1 MVTVVAHSTVD
12 DNASST
18 STNAHVQGLRTP
30 RAQLR
35 QFFHLMNK
43 RHLVWLPILG
53 PAAFVFWRH
62 LARQLAHHPDG
73 VTTSLAALAV
83 DLGLGSPHGS
93 QSAVHRT
100 VRRLERF
107 GLLRWVGDDCLVL
120 SARLPF
126 VSPAQLARLAPS
138 VQARHRALRDGAS
151 SQAR

>member
-1 MVTVVAHSTVD
+1 MNATRSLRVVAAGAGTPGYPPARFGPD
-12 DNASST
+12 DCYPVA
-18 STNAHVQGLRTP
+18 
-30 RAQLR
+30 
-35 QFFHLMNK
+35 
-43 RHLVWLPILG
+43 VWLPMLG

-62 LARQLAHHPDG
+62 LARQFVHHPDG
-73 VTTSLAALAV
+73 VTTSLATLAV

-93 QSAVHRT
+93 QSTIHRT
-100 VRRLERF
+100 LRRLERF

>member
-1 MVTVVAHSTVD
+1 MNATRSLRVAAARAGTPGHPPGRFGPD
-12 DNASST
+12 DCYPVA
-18 STNAHVQGLRTP
+18 
-30 RAQLR
+30 
-35 QFFHLMNK
+35 
-43 RHLVWLPILG
+43 VWLPILG
-53 PAAFVFWRH
+53 PAAFVLWRH

-107 GLLRWVGDDCLVL
+107 GLLRWAGDDCLVL

>member
-1 MVTVVAHSTVD
+1 MNATRSLRVVASRAGTLGHPPGRFGPD
-12 DNASST
+12 DCYPVA
-18 STNAHVQGLRTP
+18 
-30 RAQLR
+30 
-35 QFFHLMNK
+35 
-43 RHLVWLPILG
+43 VWLPILG

-120 SARLPF
+120 SAHLPF

-138 VQARHRALRDGAS
+138 VQARHQALRDGAS